1 MYEAYY
7 ATNPSSRTPP
17 IPTVN
22 LHLSH
27 SLQRES
33 ELCNGAAA
41 TDSERDAAKTALLDA
56 VFDLEKALAPEHPA
70 RYLLA
75 LCKHSCF
82 QTQRLP

>member
-7 ATNPSSRTPP
+7 AANPSSRTPP

-27 SLQRES
+27 PPQRES
-33 ELCNGAAA
+33 ELCNGAGA
-41 TDSERDAAKTALLDA
+41 THSERDAAKKAVLDA
-56 VFDLEKALAPEHPA
+56 VFKLEQALAPEHPV

-75 LCKHSCF
+75 CLLS
-82 QTQRLP
+82 